1 MNASI
6 SYPMSFFEQWLPTGI
21 ISLFYWIGIVAL
33 VCEFA
38 CRLYVNSPKLNLFRL
53 YLFMYILASV
63 FIYLTYN
70 IKSLLMIEIPDPS
83 QSIVSAFL
91 FFQQTLGGL
100 LIYLLFLVCSLFFDI
115 KKSTHSKIK

>member
-21 ISLFYWIGIVAL
+21 ISFFYWIGIVAL

-38 CRLYVNSPKLNLFRL
+38 YRLYVNSPKLNLFRL

-83 QSIVSAFL
+83 QSIISAFL

-115 KKSTHSKIK
+115 KKAHIPK